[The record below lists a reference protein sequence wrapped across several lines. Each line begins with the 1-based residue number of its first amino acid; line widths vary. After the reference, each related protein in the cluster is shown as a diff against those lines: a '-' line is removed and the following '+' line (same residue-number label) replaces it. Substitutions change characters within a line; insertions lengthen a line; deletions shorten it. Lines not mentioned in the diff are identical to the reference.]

1 MEQIAIYM
9 RLSKE
14 DDFMADESNSIS
26 NQRKFIR
33 SFINKDSDLRK
44 IKSDAYKSMYADL
57 MAKAL
62 SSSNKPADAKAL
74 LEEIE
79 KITQTVSR

>member
-33 SFINKDSDLRK
+33 SFINKDSELGKMNIVEFIDDGIQARTWK
-44 IKSDAYKSMYADL
+44 GPRCRICW
-57 MAKAL
+57 
-62 SSSNKPADAKAL
+62 N
-74 LEEIE
+74 
-79 KITQTVSR
+79 

>member
-14 DDFMADESNSIS
+14 DDFMKDESNSIS

-33 SFINKDSDLRK
+33 SFINK
-44 IKSDAYKSMYADL
+44 
-57 MAKAL
+57 
-62 SSSNKPADAKAL
+62 
-74 LEEIE
+74 
-79 KITQTVSR
+79 TVI